1 LRPGG
6 IAVVTARPWRQRGEL
21 IDLPAAVIAAGERA
35 GLIPAA
41 RHVALLAGL
50 RDDRLIPRPSF
61 FQLDNT
67 RKARRRGEPWS
78 LIVHEDLV
86 VFRAPAFPSS
96 SRELEGRQGELK
108 GEARRFSHTDR
119 GVAGEPGVAA

>member
-1 LRPGG
+1 M
-6 IAVVTARPWRQRGEL
+6 
-21 IDLPAAVIAAGERA
+21 IAAGTHA

-50 RDDRLIPRPSF
+50 RDDHLIPRPSF

-78 LIVHEDLV
+78 LIVHEDLLI
-86 VFRAPAFPSS
+86 FRSAGL
-96 SRELEGRQGELK
+96 SRQFARTQGCS
-108 GEARRFSHTDR
+108 A
-119 GVAGEPGVAA
+119 